1 MMGSMKF
8 ELLDYLSEQRNSS
21 NTEKCSI
28 KSLRGLSEELGVS
41 VAMLRE
47 QLSVA
52 RALGLV
58 EVKPGTGIQ
67 ALQYTFAPA
76 VESSLSYALS
86 LDRKYFTQFSSLRRS
101 IEKDYWYEAVEKLT
115 SDDIAYLINLVE
127 EAWKK
132 LESNPPRLPHNE
144 HRDLHMTIYGKV
156 DNVFVV
162 GLLEAYWDAYEQV
175 GLNLYTKLEYLKGVW
190 EYHRKIVEA
199 ITAGDIQLGFI
210 YLLEHMELI
219 HESLAADV

>member
-1 MMGSMKF
+1 MKF
-8 ELLDYLSEQRNSS
+8 DLFDYLSEQRNSS
-21 NTEKCSI
+21 DKEKCSI
-28 KSLRGLSEELGVS
+28 KSLRGLSEESGVS
-41 VAMLRE
+41 IAMLRE

-67 ALQYTFAPA
+67 ALPYTFTHA

-86 LDRKYFTQFSSLRRS
+86 LDRKYFSQFSSLRRS
-101 IEKDYWYEAVEKLT
+101 IEKDYWYEAVKKLT
-115 SDDIAYLINLVE
+115 SEDIAHLNALVE
-127 EAWKK
+127 EAWNK
-132 LESNPPRLPHNE
+132 LESNPPQLPHKE
-144 HRDLHMTIYGKV
+144 HREMHMTIYGKV
-156 DNVFVV
+156 ENVFVV

-190 EYHRKIVEA
+190 EFHRKIVKA
-199 ITAGDIQLGFI
+199 ITAGDMELGYK

-219 HESLAADV
+219 QESLAADE

>member
-1 MMGSMKF
+1 MKF
-8 ELLDYLSEQRNSS
+8 DFLEYLSTSQKNSS
-21 NTEKCSI
+21 NDEHCNST
-28 KSLRGLSEELGVS
+28 KSLRELSNELGVS

-67 ALQYTFAPA
+67 PLPYEFAPA
-76 VESSLSYALS
+76 VQTSLSYALK

-101 IEKDYWYEAVEKLT
+101 IEKDYWFQAVEKLNQ
-115 SDDIAYLINLVE
+115 DDIAHLHVLVE
-127 EAWKK
+127 RAWKK
-132 LESNPPRLPHNE
+132 MESAPARLPHKE
-144 HRDLHMTIYGKV
+144 HRELHMTIYGKL
-156 DNVFVV
+156 DNIFVV

-175 GLNLYTKLEYLKGVW
+175 GLSQYTKLEYLKGVW
-190 EYHRKIVEA
+190 AFHNKIVQA
-199 ITAGDIQLGFI
+199 ISDGDMELGYN

-219 HESLAADV
+219 QESLASDV

>member
-1 MMGSMKF
+1 MRPMKF
-8 ELLDYLSEQRNSS
+8 DLFDYLSEQRNSS
-21 NTEKCSI
+21 DKEKCSI

-41 VAMLRE
+41 IAMLRE

-67 ALQYTFAPA
+67 ALPYTFTHA

-86 LDRKYFTQFSSLRRS
+86 LDRKYFSQFSSLRRS
-101 IEKDYWYEAVEKLT
+101 IEKDYWYEAVQKLT
-115 SDDIAYLINLVE
+115 SEDIAHLNALVE
-127 EAWKK
+127 EDWNK
-132 LESNPPRLPHNE
+132 LESNPPQLPHKE
-144 HRDLHMTIYGKV
+144 HREMHMTIYGKV
-156 DNVFVV
+156 ENVFVV

-190 EYHRKIVEA
+190 EFHRKIVKA
-199 ITAGDIQLGFI
+199 ITAGDMELGYK

-219 HESLAADV
+219 QESLAADE